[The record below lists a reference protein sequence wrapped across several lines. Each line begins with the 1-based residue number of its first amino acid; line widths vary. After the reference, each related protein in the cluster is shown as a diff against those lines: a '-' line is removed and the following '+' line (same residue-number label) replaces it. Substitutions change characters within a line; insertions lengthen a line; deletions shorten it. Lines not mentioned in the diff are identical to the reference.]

1 MLKREYTKKTFRGK
15 PVTVREYSKQKT
27 KYAVTD
33 DTMFAAYVQM
43 AKDYPETIEKYL

>member
-1 MLKREYTKKTFRGK
+1 MLKSEYLKKTFRGK
-15 PVTVREYSKQKT
+15 PALIREYSKQKT

-43 AKDYPETIEKYL
+43 AKDYPATIEKYL